1 MKRVQAM
8 ELDSLRPYLIEE
20 FQKWVQEQRRF
31 HLTNARPLSDEERS
45 RFVGYFEKRILDL
58 VRVAS
63 VERILNPD
71 FYDDMVKSGLP
82 IPLDFSK
89 AIGLTLV
96 DCVLIRQE
104 LWSDPPS
111 AISTL
116 FHEMVHVVQIDILG
130 LRKHIELY
138 ADNLVQNGYQY
149 HSVLFERQ
157 AYTLASRFARG
168 EPSFSVSGI
177 VKQELERAEYHVT
190 SDSEP

>member
-1 MKRVQAM
+1 M
-8 ELDSLRPYLIEE
+8 ELDSLRPYLIEAFE
-20 FQKWVQEQRRF
+20 GWICERRAF
-31 HLTNARPLSDEERS
+31 HLANARLLSNEERS

-63 VERILNPD
+63 VERILNPG
-71 FYDDMVKSGLP
+71 FYDDLVKSGLP
-82 IPLDFSK
+82 IPLDFSN

-96 DCVLIRQE
+96 DCILIRRE
-104 LWSDPPS
+104 LWSHPSS

-138 ADNLVQNGYQY
+138 ADNLIQNGYQY
-149 HSVLFERQ
+149 HSVLFEIQ

-168 EPSFSVSGI
+168 EPSFSVSEI
-177 VKQELERAEYHVT
+177 VKQELERAEYHMT
-190 SDSEP
+190 SDSKP

>member
-1 MKRVQAM
+1 M

-20 FQKWVQEQRRF
+20 FQEWVQEQRRL
-31 HLTNARPLSDEERS
+31 HLTNARPLSNEERS

-58 VRVAS
+58 VRLAS
-63 VERILNPD
+63 VERILNPG
-71 FYDDMVKSGLP
+71 FYDGLVKSGLP
-82 IPLDFSK
+82 IPLDFSN

-96 DCVLIRQE
+96 DCILIRRE

-116 FHEMVHVVQIDILG
+116 FHEMVHVVQIHILG

-138 ADNLVQNGYQY
+138 ADNLIQNGYQY

-168 EPSFSVSGI
+168 EPSFSVGEI
-177 VKQELERAEYHVT
+177 VRQELGHAEYNVT